1 MGKCPY
7 CGAEVELKS
16 AYEVYHTA
24 NSKDWGN
31 LWVCSN
37 YPRCDAYVG
46 CHKNTDIPLGR
57 LANSRLREL
66 KKEAHRQFDPIWKS
80 GLMSRKEAYRWLADM
95 LHISCEEC
103 HIGMFDVKQC
113 QKVIHLCRKQTN
125 DVIVE
130 YRNRVYGDRKFTRGY
145 KRQLNKH

>member
-24 NSKDWGN
+24 NSRDWGN

-66 KKEAHRQFDPIWKS
+66 KHSKDYD
-80 GLMSRKEAYRWLADM
+80 LYLAMGGELNRREFCKHYKKGKNM
-95 LHISCEEC
+95 LLEEY
-103 HIGMFDVKQC
+103 D
-113 QKVIHLCRKQTN
+113 TN
-125 DVIVE
+125 E
-130 YRNRVYGDRKFTRGY
+130 
-145 KRQLNKH
+145 